1 MSLCGCHGVQSAKM
15 ILKFRETHIGNMEKQ
30 RRGKGGEEV
39 QVTLERSRPGGTVNG
54 LVSGDGLT
62 TSVGLSCMFTWQ
74 ASIDA
79 HVKSAGT

>member
-1 MSLCGCHGVQSAKM
+1 MCHCVAVMVQSTKM

-30 RRGKGGEEV
+30 RRGKGGEEI

-62 TSVGLSCMFTWQ
+62 TSVGLSCMFTCK
-74 ASIDA
+74 AYYNTCA
-79 HVKSAGT
+79 C

>member
-1 MSLCGCHGVQSAKM
+1 MCHCVAVMVQSTKM

-39 QVTLERSRPGGTVNG
+39 QVTLERSRPGVNG